1 MGHHRSLCT
10 PALLA
15 LALSAAALIAG
26 CGGATATQSTGSVAR
41 TAPHRTPPALA
52 ASERLHASASS
63 RLPAPVRNPATTAL
77 DGRAILMGGLDQA
90 IASTANVVFANPRSS
105 RLLLPL
111 PYPVHDAA
119 AATIGDR
126 AYLLGGGEPSHD
138 EILAVD
144 PTGRAADAGRLPAP
158 ASDVAAAAIG
168 RDVYVVGGY
177 TGTAPLNTI
186 VAWSGSGVGK
196 VVAKL
201 PHAVRYAAVTAAA
214 GHLLIAGGTVGDAA
228 SAAVYSFDP
237 GTGRVVQIATLPRP
251 ITHAGAAGLDGRV
264 YIVGGRGSAQGTQTS
279 EVLALDPAS
288 GSVRPAGRL
297 PVALSDVGTATVPGG
312 IMVVGGRE
320 LSGAVSDR
328 LYLLSP
334 ASTSP

>member
-1 MGHHRSLCT
+1 MARYRSLFNA
-10 PALLA
+10 ALPP
-15 LALSAAALIAG
+15 LALSAAALIAA
-26 CGGATATQSTGSVAR
+26 CGGTATTPSTGGVGTTAAK
-41 TAPHRTPPALA
+41 TAPRAPA
-52 ASERLHASASS
+52 SNGRLHASASS
-63 RLPAPVRNPATTAL
+63 RLPAPIRNPATTSL
-77 DGRAILMGGLDQA
+77 GGRAILMGGLDQA
-90 IASTANVVFANPRSS
+90 IASSANVVIANPQGS
-105 RLLLPL
+105 RLLSPL

-119 AATIGDR
+119 AATLGDR

-144 PTGRAADAGRLPAP
+144 PTGRAAVAGRLPAP

-168 RDVYVVGGY
+168 PKVYVVGGY
-177 TGTAPLNTI
+177 TGTAPLDTI

-196 VVAKL
+196 VVATL
-201 PHAVRYAAVTAAA
+201 PHAVRYAAVAPAA
-214 GHLLIAGGTVGDAA
+214 GHLIIAGGTVGDAA

-237 GTGRVVQIATLPRP
+237 GTGRVAQIGALPRP
-251 ITHAGAAGLDGRV
+251 ITHAGAAELDGRV

-288 GSVRPAGRL
+288 GHVRPAGRL
-297 PVALSDVGTATVPGG
+297 PVALSDVGATTASGG
-312 IMVVGGRE
+312 IIVAGGRE